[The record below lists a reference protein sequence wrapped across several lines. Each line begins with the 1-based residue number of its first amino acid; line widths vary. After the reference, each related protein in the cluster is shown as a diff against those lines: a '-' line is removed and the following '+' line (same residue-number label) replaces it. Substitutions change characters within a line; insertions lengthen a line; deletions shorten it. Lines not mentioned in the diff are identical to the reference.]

1 MIVLEYVLREAIPG
15 QEESLGLTIKP
26 RQGRL
31 VEAEKVAELNF
42 ADHIAL
48 FSDQELLTTRRRS
61 NWTCWE
67 LQVSGFM
74 DQWLRTWLQDQKGFS
89 LLDSLEQNEKSVDQK
104 TVEPVLLFGSET
116 WTVTKKLEKSVNG
129 CYNRMLRTALN
140 VQWQQH
146 MNNQELYGS
155 LQRISETIRARRL
168 TLAGHCSRHYEET
181 ASKVLLWEPQHG
193 HPNRGTPRTTYMDT
207 IKADTRPDNTKQIR
221 GAMFDQVVWK
231 DFIRIARDDSLPK
244 QVSK

>member
-140 VQWQQH
+140 VQWQQYE
-146 MNNQELYGS
+146 QPG
-155 LQRISETIRARRL
+155 TIR
-168 TLAGHCSRHYEET
+168 
-181 ASKVLLWEPQHG
+181 EPTE
-193 HPNRGTPRTTYMDT
+193 N
-207 IKADTRPDNTKQIR
+207 
-221 GAMFDQVVWK
+221 
-231 DFIRIARDDSLPK
+231 
-244 QVSK
+244 